1 MRALPAVTLLLTVHV
16 AGHAIAQEA
25 NVALRSTVSGNQE
38 QPRVMYIV
46 PWQQPDAAEFDFAL
60 HNGIAE
66 DLFTPLDRDE
76 FLRGL
81 AWREERREAAV
92 AAGQSDN
99 D

>member
-1 MRALPAVTLLLTVHV
+1 MRALATITVLF
-16 AGHAIAQEA
+16 ATSATIAEEA
-25 NVALRSTVSGNQE
+25 NVTLQSTVSGNQE

-46 PWQQPDAAEFDFAL
+46 PWQQPGAAEFDFAL
-60 HNGIAE
+60 HNGIAD

-81 AWREERREAAV
+81 AWREERIEAA
-92 AAGQSDN
+92 AEQETSNN

>member
-1 MRALPAVTLLLTVHV
+1 MRALAAITVLFAVS
-16 AGHAIAQEA
+16 AAIAEEA
-25 NVALRSTVSGNQE
+25 NVTLQSTVSGNQE

-46 PWQQPDAAEFDFAL
+46 PWQQPGAAEFDFAL
-60 HNGIAE
+60 HNGIAD

-81 AWREERREAAV
+81 AWREERIEAA
-92 AAGQSDN
+92 AEQETSNN

>member
-1 MRALPAVTLLLTVHV
+1 MRALAAITVLFAACAAVAEEASVTL
-16 AGHAIAQEA
+16 Q
-25 NVALRSTVSGNQE
+25 STVSGNQE

-46 PWQQPDAAEFDFAL
+46 PWQQPGAAEFDFAL

-81 AWREERREAAV
+81 AWREERLEAA
-92 AAGQSDN
+92 AEKETSNN